1 MKLSV
6 LCITDFP
13 AAQVLAMLA
22 QLRPIADEIVL
33 AIDSRLGEAKTA
45 EYAAAADRLIRY
57 EYCGAMER
65 ALAWAHAQCHG
76 DWILRIDGDE
86 VASPAL
92 ISAIPQMIASGRV
105 LQYHIPRPW
114 IFPDAGHWLNEL
126 PWYPDYQI
134 RLVRNDDTLWFQGLT
149 HSGATATMP
158 ARYLEEPIYHLN
170 LLMLTREEREKR
182 MKRIY
187 QPHSEGIFAPGGGSV
202 NRFYFPE
209 RFSRMAPSA
218 VPPPDRAA
226 IENVLGAVEVPRARC
241 GPIPLASQAEIDR
254 WWNSRTPSPG
264 AYHAVLE
271 PLERDHRMT
280 VGEGRVIHL
289 RITNLGN
296 ETWPWGYSQLPQ
308 IRVSYHWL
316 YPDGTPLVP
325 EGLRTAFPCTVRPGE
340 QVIVAAGVMAPEV
353 PGEFILEYDLV
364 HELVRWF
371 DCPLRVNMRVL
382 PKPAS
387 EQDGL

>member
-6 LCITDFP
+6 LCITDFE
-13 AAQVLAMLA
+13 AAQVVAMLA
-22 QLRPIADEIVL
+22 QLRPVAGEVVL
-33 AIDSRLGEAKTA
+33 AIDSRLGETEVAK
-45 EYAAAADRLIRY
+45 YAAAADRLMRY

-65 ALAWAHAQCHG
+65 ALAWAHAQCRG

-92 ISAIPQMIASGRV
+92 ISAIPQLIAQGRV
-105 LQYHIPRPW
+105 LQYQIPRRW
-114 IFPDAGHWLNEL
+114 LFPDAGHWLNEL
-126 PWYPDYQI
+126 PWCPDYQV

-149 HSGATATMP
+149 HSGATSTMP

-182 MKRIY
+182 LQQIY
-187 QPHSEGIFAPGGGSV
+187 KPHSQGIFAPGGGSV

-209 RFSRMAPSA
+209 RFSRIDPSP
-218 VPPPDRAA
+218 VPPQDRAA
-226 IENVLGAVEVPRARC
+226 IENVLAAPDVPQAQC
-241 GPIPLASQAEIDR
+241 GPTPLATRTEIDR
-254 WWNSRTPSPG
+254 WWNSRTLLPD
-264 AYHAVLE
+264 AHRALLE
-271 PLERDHRMT
+271 PIERDHRMT

-296 ETWPWGYSQLPQ
+296 ETWPWGYSQLPE

-325 EGLRTAFPCTVRPGE
+325 EGLRTAFPCSVRPGE
-340 QVIVAAGVMAPEV
+340 QVIVAVGVMAPEA

-364 HELVRWF
+364 HEQVCWF
-371 DCPLRVNMRVL
+371 NCPLRVSMRVMA
-382 PKPAS
+382 KPAS